1 MDLTTINLICGFLA
15 SVAAVAPASVGDYK
29 WCAIGLAVS
38 LANYLIW
45 GLS

>member
-1 MDLTTINLICGFLA
+1 MDLTTINLICGFLGSA
-15 SVAAVAPASVGDYK
+15 GAAVSAYGRDVQWAG
-29 WCAIGLAVS
+29 IGLAAS